1 MAVALDSP
9 HGASRPAD
17 PPPHAASVPS
27 SEDAPNASDMV
38 KAKTSKYDFV
48 KVRIWLDDG
57 AAPPATESS
66 SDQTRPIAGTVGNR
80 SGHYHV
86 LSRYLVARSLT
97 TALLPKSTAI
107 RISLLCKKRLVD
119 SGRLDI
125 TTTEWR
131 HTLEQVVREENLQQQ
146 QASSTKTGGSN
157 SGMTTATTVG
167 LDMQRFKMIQW
178 FQASRTPLIVLLY
191 GNASIGQST
200 VATKLGNHLN
210 LGCVLQG
217 TNVWQLCCSI
227 DQERKKSASKDGSN
241 EEKQPEAS
249 PDDDIPSHLP
259 LHLHPFSSSVA
270 LELGYTARTLAV
282 RKALQQDLA
291 KIVMEGRSAVVE
303 GCLIDPNLFDD
314 MLPDAGSRIANSPGS
329 SPTATADP
337 ILLSFHATLPPV
349 RQQLILH
356 NQFAGIL
363 SSPPTTVHPTN
374 SQHQQALPSPAVI
387 WRNLKWLEE
396 IIQRRHEQ
404 WMEKIA
410 ERDRSVAAPMPSSSS
425 SSQPF
430 LPPRTVSLDPAHTA
444 ADIMHAAVLEAM
456 QSRAQQ
462 KGVE

>member
-1 MAVALDSP
+1 MQQSAVQEGDQFTSA
-9 HGASRPAD
+9 
-17 PPPHAASVPS
+17 PPPPTA
-27 SEDAPNASDMV
+27 EEAPNASDMV

-48 KVRIWLDDG
+48 KVRIWLDDASTT
-57 AAPPATESS
+57 AAGRANQVQPSAVSRT
-66 SDQTRPIAGTVGNR
+66 
-80 SGHYHV
+80 GHYHV

-131 HTLEQVVREENLQQQ
+131 QTLEQVVREENLQQQ
-146 QASSTKTGGSN
+146 TNSATKTLAS
-157 SGMTTATTVG
+157 TTAGATAAVN

-210 LGCVLQG
+210 MGGVLQAG
-217 TNVWQLCCSI
+217 NVWKLCCSI
-227 DQERKKSASKDGSN
+227 ELERIKMPAGEVKTS
-241 EEKQPEAS
+241 S
-249 PDDDIPSHLP
+249 PPPDDIPPHLP
-259 LHLHPFSSSVA
+259 LYLHPFSSRSSLAVA
-270 LELGYTARTLAV
+270 YTNRTLAV
-282 RKALQQDLA
+282 RKALEQDLE
-291 KIVMEGRSAVVE
+291 KTVREGRSAVVE
-303 GCLIDPNLFDD
+303 GSLVDPNLFEDV
-314 MLPDAGSRIANSPGS
+314 LGGGKPHPTSSSSRL
-329 SPTATADP
+329 ADP
-337 ILLSFHATLPPV
+337 ILLSFHATLPTV

-356 NQFAGIL
+356 NHFAGAL
-363 SSPPTTVHPTN
+363 TSPLMPSNPAD
-374 SQHQQALPSPAVI
+374 SQQQQHHLPSPALI

-396 IIQRRHEQ
+396 IIEQRHEQ
-404 WMEKIA
+404 WIQKTA
-410 ERDRSVAAPMPSSSS
+410 DRNGSLVSSPLL
-425 SSQPF
+425 QPF
-430 LPPRTVSLDPAHTA
+430 LVPRTVSLDPAHTA